1 MKQDVKKEKVAEE
14 EVIAPPPPENID
26 PVAVVAGQDP
36 TDAFAS
42 SLGIADNLEQIA
54 KEKAEKEEL
63 AKQVDEAMKAA
74 DEAKKKKAAT
84 TSEGAPKI
92 DIGKYTKKLSSFLAR
107 NFFTIKFFALV
118 IAFIIN
124 FMLLFYKVSE
134 MAMDEEAVEDD
145 GMGIDEDMD
154 EEPAD
159 EPADDGGEEGD
170 GEGGD
175 EGGEDE
181 EPEEYIHVEQ
191 QYWYLERCIGIP

>member
-1 MKQDVKKEKVAEE
+1 MG
-14 EVIAPPPPENID
+14 VIAPPPPENID
-26 PVAVVAGQDP
+26 PVAIVAGQDP

-42 SLGIADNLEQIA
+42 SLGISENLEQIA

-63 AKQVDEAMKAA
+63 AKQVEEAMKAA

-92 DIGKYTKKLSSFLAR
+92 DIGKYSKKLSSFLAR

-134 MAMDEEAVEDD
+134 MAMDEEVVEDD
-145 GMGIDEDMD
+145 GMGDADMDD
-154 EEPAD
+154 EEPVAD
-159 EPADDGGEEGD
+159 AGERRRRSSCSCQG
-170 GEGGD
+170 
-175 EGGEDE
+175 
-181 EPEEYIHVEQ
+181 
-191 QYWYLERCIGIP
+191 WRRRSRR